1 MHIGAAAVAVDRA
14 GRVLL
19 VEDCHEGERHFALPG
34 GSVESGETPRE
45 AAARE
50 LAEECGVAAVVG
62 DLLGVYVS
70 MAYALTSFVFL
81 ATVAD
86 DVELRPDTSE
96 VLGASWWDPQRLPQ
110 PRRTI
115 TSAALRDALS
125 GVRGV
130 YREV

>member
-1 MHIGAAAVAVDRA
+1 MRIGAAAVAMDRA

-19 VEDCHEGERHFALPG
+19 VEDCHEGEHHFALPG
-34 GSVESGETPRE
+34 GSVESGETPTE

-50 LAEECGVAAVVG
+50 LAEECGVAAVIG
-62 DLLGVYVS
+62 DFLGVYVS
-70 MAYALTSFVFL
+70 MSYAFTSFVFL

-86 DVELRPDTSE
+86 DVELRPNTNE
-96 VLGASWWDPQRLPQ
+96 VLGVSWCEPGRLPQ

-115 TSAALRDALS
+115 TSAALADAFA

>member
-1 MHIGAAAVAVDRA
+1 MHLGAAAVAFDRA

-34 GSVESGETPRE
+34 GSLEPGETPRE

-50 LAEECGVAAVVG
+50 FAEECGIVAEIG
-62 DLLGVYVS
+62 ELIGVYVS
-70 MAYALTSFVFL
+70 MPYTFTSFVFL
-81 ATVAD
+81 ATATD
-86 DVELRPDTSE
+86 DVELRPDLGE
-96 VLGASWWDPQRLPQ
+96 VFGASWCDPRQLPE

-115 TSAALRDALS
+115 TSAAIRDAVA

-130 YREV
+130 YREL

>member
-1 MHIGAAAVAVDRA
+1 MRIAAAAVAINRA

-50 LAEECGVAAVVG
+50 VAEECGVAAVVG
-62 DLLGVYVS
+62 DFLGVYVS
-70 MAYALTSFVFL
+70 MAYALGSFVFL

-86 DVELRPDTSE
+86 DAELRPNMTE
-96 VLGASWWDPQRLPQ
+96 LLGASWCEPERLPQ

-115 TSAALRDALS
+115 TSAALADALA

>member
-1 MHIGAAAVAVDRA
+1 MNIGAAAVAVDRA

-50 LAEECGVAAVVG
+50 IAEECGIVAAVG
-62 DLLGVYVS
+62 DFLGVYVS
-70 MAYALTSFVFL
+70 MSYVFTSFVFL
-81 ATVAD
+81 TTVVD
-86 DVELRPDTSE
+86 DVELRPDMSE
-96 VLGASWWDPQRLPQ
+96 VLGASWWDPRRLPQ

-115 TSAALRDALS
+115 TSAALQDALA
-125 GVRGV
+125 GARGV

>member
-1 MHIGAAAVAVDRA
+1 MRIGAAAVAFDRA

-34 GSVESGETPRE
+34 GSLEAGETPRE

-50 LAEECGVAAVVG
+50 FAEECGIAAVVG
-62 DLLGVYVS
+62 DFLGVYVS
-70 MAYALTSFVFL
+70 MSYAFASFVFL

-86 DVELRPDTSE
+86 DVELRPDMSE
-96 VLGASWWDPQRLPQ
+96 VFGASWCDPRRLPQ

-115 TSAALRDALS
+115 TSAALRDALA

>member
-1 MHIGAAAVAVDRA
+1 MRIGAAAVAMDRA

-19 VEDCHEGERHFALPG
+19 VEDCHEGEHHFALPG
-34 GSVESGETPRE
+34 GSVESGETPTE

-50 LAEECGVAAVVG
+50 LAEECGVAAVIG
-62 DLLGVYVS
+62 DFLGVYVS
-70 MAYALTSFVFL
+70 MSYAFASCVFL

-86 DVELRPDTSE
+86 DVELRPDMSE
-96 VLGASWWDPQRLPQ
+96 VFGASWCDPRRLPQ

-115 TSAALRDALS
+115 TSAALRDALA

>member
-1 MHIGAAAVAVDRA
+1 MRLGAAAVAFDRA

-34 GSVESGETPRE
+34 GSLEPGETPRE

-50 LAEECGVAAVVG
+50 FAEECGIVVVIG
-62 DLLGVYVS
+62 DLIGVYVS
-70 MAYALTSFVFL
+70 MPYAFTSFVFL
-81 ATVAD
+81 ATIAD
-86 DVELRPDTSE
+86 NAELRPDLGE
-96 VLGASWWDPQRLPQ
+96 VLGANWCDPRQLPE

-115 TSAALRDALS
+115 TSAALRDAVE
-125 GVRGV
+125 GVWGV

>member
-1 MHIGAAAVAVDRA
+1 M
-14 GRVLL
+14 
-19 VEDCHEGERHFALPG
+19 
-34 GSVESGETPRE
+34 ESGETPKE

-50 LAEECGVAAVVG
+50 LAEECGVAAVIG
-62 DLLGVYVS
+62 DFLGVYVS
-70 MAYALTSFVFL
+70 MSYAFASFVFL

-86 DVELRPDTSE
+86 GVELRPNMNE
-96 VLGASWWDPQRLPQ
+96 VLGASWCEPGRLPQ

-115 TSAALRDALS
+115 TSAALADALA

>member
-1 MHIGAAAVAVDRA
+1 MRIGVAAVAFDRA

-34 GSVESGETPRE
+34 GSLGAGETPRE

-50 LAEECGVAAVVG
+50 FAEECGIAAVVG
-62 DLLGVYVS
+62 DFLGVYVS
-70 MAYALTSFVFL
+70 MSYAFASFVFL

-86 DVELRPDTSE
+86 DVELRPDMGE
-96 VLGASWWDPQRLPQ
+96 VFGASWCDPRRLPQ

-115 TSAALRDALS
+115 TSAALRDALA

>member
-1 MHIGAAAVAVDRA
+1 MRIGAAAVAMDRA

-19 VEDCHEGERHFALPG
+19 VEDCHDGERHFALPG

-50 LAEECGVAAVVG
+50 FAEECGVTAVVG
-62 DLLGVYVS
+62 DFLGVYVS
-70 MAYALTSFVFL
+70 MPYGLTSFVFL

-86 DVELRPDTSE
+86 NAELRPNMSE
-96 VLGASWWDPQRLPQ
+96 VLGASWCEPRRLPQ

-115 TSAALRDALS
+115 MSAALADALA
-125 GVRGV
+125 GVRGA

>member
-1 MHIGAAAVAVDRA
+1 MRIGAAAVAMDRA
-14 GRVLL
+14 GHVLL

-50 LAEECGVAAVVG
+50 VAEECGVAAVIG
-62 DLLGVYVS
+62 EFLGVYVS
-70 MAYALTSFVFL
+70 MPYAFTSFVFL

-86 DVELRPDTSE
+86 DAELRPNMSE
-96 VLGASWWDPQRLPQ
+96 VLGASWCEPGNLPQ

-115 TSAALRDALS
+115 TSAALADALA
-125 GVRGV
+125 GVRGL